1 MVSQHNHN
9 SFPQLSTQKCLTC
22 PINHQG
28 QLFWSSQKFGEENV
42 IIHSGVCVRRQDPD
56 MVRAGLLFSWA
67 APQGTLW
74 TPLLF
79 WSPLSSAVLLCVLWR
94 EFLLQK
100 EAWQYVTGA
109 ALISTRFI
117 SALFT
122 PYKSW
127 SQTLKPQLQCC
138 DYGLSFLHGAGS
150 NNCWSG
156 SGMLLL
162 PPAPTSFGLEIVFKW
177 PTRTFTKYA
186 KMKFS
191 FSSDA

>member
-1 MVSQHNHN
+1 MLWFHNTTTTPSPSSQLRSVWPAQLITKVSSSEAPKNLGRKM
-9 SFPQLSTQKCLTC
+9 SLSTQESVW
-22 PINHQG
+22 G
-28 QLFWSSQKFGEENV
+28 GRSQTR
-42 IIHSGVCVRRQDPD
+42 SG
-56 MVRAGLLFSWA
+56 LFSWA

-79 WSPLSSAVLLCVLWR
+79 WSPLSSAVLLCVLER

-138 DYGLSFLHGAGS
+138 DYGLSSWSRQQQLLEWVRNAAPSPCSHLIWFG
-150 NNCWSG
+150 NC
-156 SGMLLL
+156 L
-162 PPAPTSFGLEIVFKW
+162 
-177 PTRTFTKYA
+177 
-186 KMKFS
+186 
-191 FSSDA
+191 

>member
-1 MVSQHNHN
+1 MLWFHNTTTTPSPSSQLRSVWPAQLIIKVSSSEAPKNLGRKM
-9 SFPQLSTQKCLTC
+9 SLSTQESVWGGRT
-22 PINHQG
+22 QT
-28 QLFWSSQKFGEENV
+28 WSG
-42 IIHSGVCVRRQDPD
+42 
-56 MVRAGLLFSWA
+56 LFSWA

-162 PPAPTSFGLEIVFKW
+162 PPAPTSFGSEIVFKW
-177 PTRTFTKYA
+177 PTKTFTKYA

-191 FSSDA
+191 FPSDA